1 MRRLSLIP
9 PGLLAFAAAAA
20 AAPVAAESPI
30 ADVICAP
37 SSEMHDRLTRDYGAT
52 LSGRGLRDRESV
64 MELWSSARG
73 DWTLVVAYASG
84 LRCIVAMGEAW
95 DTIPPPDAVAQAAKD
110 PA

>member
-1 MRRLSLIP
+1 MHSLALIP
-9 PGLLAFAAAAA
+9 LGLLALAASL
-20 AAPVAAESPI
+20 APAAAESPI
-30 ADVICAP
+30 AEVVCAP
-37 SSEMHDRLTRDYGAT
+37 SAEMRDRLTRDYGAT
-52 LSGRGLRDRESV
+52 LSGQGLRDSDSV

-95 DTIPPPDAVAQAAKD
+95 DTIPRPD